1 LTLNKRLLAAPAI
14 GVAGYFT
21 LGVSVASFGPLD
33 YRGYQDTT
41 VAVYI
46 GLIILFFGS
55 CFVLGSR
62 TRLLRKPIWRTD
74 KNQNVLTF
82 IFRASLVIAILLMT
96 YELLNAVR
104 TGGLNLNPANSAL
117 AYIGTYTD
125 YTRNSGSYS
134 MRFLITSIGAFPL
147 FVAQVLGIFYFKE
160 LDKTTR
166 LAVIYLFVV
175 TILVYTLGG
184 GKQKQFGDIMIYV
197 VSVVLAKKSATGKL
211 KLKTLL
217 IIGGVIV
224 GGVYVL
230 LMLLAFRYQAIGVD
244 LAQLNRSLHPL
255 IDYHEGYWLESA
267 FGEAFAF
274 PVVMFSGYLS
284 QGYYGL
290 SLSLEQPFTWTSFA
304 GSSYSVSVILNQFFG
319 ADFWVTRNYPYM
331 VGYATGW
338 DQAKWHTVFAW
349 LASDLTFTGVVFFMG
364 AMGFIYGRAW
374 REILLYQNPFA
385 LMMFAM
391 MNIGLAY
398 APANNQL
405 MHSPGGLST
414 TFAVFAV
421 YFLFHANFNAAPTV
435 VRKLRFRMSR

>member
-1 LTLNKRLLAAPAI
+1 LKLNKRLLAAPAI

-21 LGVSVASFGPLD
+21 LGVSVATFGPLE
-33 YRGYQDTT
+33 YSGYQSTT

-46 GLIILFFGS
+46 GLNILFFGA

-62 TRLLRKPIWRTD
+62 ARLPRKPIWRTD

-96 YELLNAVR
+96 YELLNAIQ
-104 TGGLNLNPANSAL
+104 TGGLNLNLANSAL
-117 AYIGTYTD
+117 TYIGTYTD
-125 YTRNSGSYS
+125 YTRNSGSYN
-134 MRFLITSIGAFPL
+134 MRFLITSMGAFPL
-147 FVAQVLGIFYFKE
+147 LVAQVLGIFYFKD
-160 LDKTTR
+160 LDKTAR
-166 LAVIYLFVV
+166 RAVIYVFVV
-175 TILVYTLGG
+175 SILVYTLGG

-197 VSVVLAKKSATGKL
+197 VSIVLAKEAASGKL
-211 KLKTLL
+211 KFKTLL
-217 IIGGVIV
+217 FVGGVIV
-224 GGVYVL
+224 GAVYVL

-244 LAQLNRSLHPL
+244 LTQLNLRLHPL
-255 IDYHEGYWLESA
+255 VEYREGYWLESA
-267 FGEAFAF
+267 FGEALAF
-274 PVVMFSGYLS
+274 PMVMFSGYLG

-290 SLSLEQPFTWTSFA
+290 SLSMEQPFTWTSFA
-304 GSSYSVSVILNQFFG
+304 GSSYSLSVILNQFFG

-338 DQAKWHTVFAW
+338 DQSKWHTVFAW

-391 MNIGLAY
+391 MTIGLVY

-414 TFAVFAV
+414 TFGVFLL
-421 YFLFHANFNAAPTV
+421 YFMFHANFNAAPTV
-435 VRKLRFRMSR
+435 VRKLRFRMTL